1 MDRAERPR
9 VIWRQS
15 SRTGN
20 GDCVEVAFDGAS
32 VFVRDSKDRRG
43 AVLVISGEQW
53 LHLRRSIRRRYG

>member
-1 MDRAERPR
+1 M
-9 VIWRQS
+9 IWRQS